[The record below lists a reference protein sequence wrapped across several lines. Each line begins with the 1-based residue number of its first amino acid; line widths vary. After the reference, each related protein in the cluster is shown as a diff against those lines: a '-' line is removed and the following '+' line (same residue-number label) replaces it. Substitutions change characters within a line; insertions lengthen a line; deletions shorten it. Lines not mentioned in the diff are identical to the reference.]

1 MFRKCLFLKLLLISI
16 VHFPCNQLYAQEKEG
31 EIIPISEGELK
42 SERNQQ
48 LVSSASE
55 EKKVYFTIRLGQ
67 GGFRDDRSEIGKLG
81 GGQVTLDIKPKKY
94 PVAISFSSEYYTNSP
109 DPTHSYEIAG
119 LTAINLLYM
128 TKLLKS
134 ERANVFMGGGIGRLE
149 VPKGENEPDTMVKGI
164 MYNFEAG
171 INVRLF
177 WKIGFYGIGKYLY
190 AQKKNNSIKVID
202 FSEGIVL
209 LGFTLNFGL

>member
-1 MFRKCLFLKLLLISI
+1 MFRRYPLLKLVCICCI
-16 VHFPCNQLYAQEKEG
+16 HFSSHQLYAQEKSEMNATG
-31 EIIPISEGELK
+31 E
-42 SERNQQ
+42 Q
-48 LVSSASE
+48 VSQEIAK
-55 EKKVYFTIRLGQ
+55 EKTLYFTIRLGQ
-67 GGFRDDRSEIGKLG
+67 GGFRDDRSVIGKLG
-81 GGQVTLDIKPKKY
+81 GGQLTLDIKPAKY
-94 PVAISFSSEYYTNSP
+94 PVAISISNEYYTNSP
-109 DPTHSYEIAG
+109 DPTHSYEIPN

-128 TKLLKS
+128 TKLFKR
-134 ERANVFMGGGIGRLE
+134 ERANVFLGGGIGWLE
-149 VPKGENEPDTMVKGI
+149 VPKGENAPDAMVKGI

-190 AQKKNNSIKVID
+190 AQKKNNNINVIN